1 MPREFSKPAL
11 RRFGIG
17 LLAAAPA
24 LLVGACQTSG
34 RSSVSPY
41 RVLDTVS
48 TARSVANIAGARDP
62 QQALKQAL
70 KNRADAYERD
80 PRLLVADVKR
90 VKREYDNLMALLRGE
105 VGKTW
110 GKDEIKVA
118 TRKHYVKYTE
128 NYQSR
133 AIVDFDTGEITVE
146 TVDETNPAASLKNA
160 IVTTLLTPNDPRATD
175 LFTASAV
182 KLSSE
187 REPYLL
193 GLVQD
198 ARGRPVA
205 TPEQAESFADH
216 LLAGRGTRAV
226 EISGGKK
233 TATFVRF
240 AMVSNF
246 SHKQAEKY
254 RPLVE
259 RYAAQYKISPSLVY
273 AIIKTES
280 AFNPFAVSSAPAY
293 GLMQLVPTSG
303 GREAYRVARGEDG
316 VPSKQHLFDPKNNIE
331 LGVTYLG
338 ILTFKQL
345 ERVENSTAREY
356 CVISA
361 YNTGPSNVLK
371 AFSKNKDE
379 AVNII
384 NSLQPPEIYQ
394 RLRTKLPYDETRQ
407 YLQKVVSARREF
419 LSFN

>member
-1 MPREFSKPAL
+1 MPPGFSRPAL
-11 RRFGIG
+11 RRLGAVF
-17 LLAAAPA
+17 LAALPA
-24 LLVGACQTSG
+24 LLTGACQTSG
-34 RSSVSPY
+34 GSSVSPY

-48 TARSVANIAGARDP
+48 TARDVANIAGAKDP
-62 QQALKQAL
+62 QAAVKQAL
-70 KNRADAYERD
+70 KRRADAYERD
-80 PRLLVADVKR
+80 PRLLIADVKR
-90 VKREYDNLMALLRGE
+90 VKREYDNLMSLLRGE

-110 GKDEIKVA
+110 GKKEVKIA

-133 AIVDFDTGEITVE
+133 AIVNFDTGEITVE
-146 TVDETNPAASLKNA
+146 TVDEANPAASLKNA

-187 REPYLL
+187 KEPYLL

-198 ARGRPVA
+198 ARGRAIA
-205 TPEQAESFADH
+205 TPEQAEAFADH

-226 EISGGKK
+226 EIDDGKK
-233 TATFVRF
+233 TATFVKF

-259 RYAAQYKISPSLVY
+259 RYAAQHKISPSLVY

-303 GREAYRVARGEDG
+303 GREAYRVAKGEDG
-316 VPSKQHLFDPKNNIE
+316 IPSKQQLFDPQNNIE
-331 LGVTYLG
+331 LGVTYLN

-345 ERVENSTAREY
+345 ERVENATAREY

-384 NSLQPPEIYQ
+384 NSLQPPDIYQ
-394 RLRTKLPYDETRQ
+394 RLRTRLPYDETRQ